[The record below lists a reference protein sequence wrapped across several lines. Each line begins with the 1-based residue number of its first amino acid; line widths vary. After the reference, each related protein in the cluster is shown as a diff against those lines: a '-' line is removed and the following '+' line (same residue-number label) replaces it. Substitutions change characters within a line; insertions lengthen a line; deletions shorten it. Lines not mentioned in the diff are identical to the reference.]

1 MALPKGLSPLS
12 KDVVMTLRQAGFRQI
27 QGRPFEFIGMIPAQT
42 EDLKPMAGLLT
53 VMPLKIRRD
62 EFVVSLEV
70 NGDTMV
76 KTRVVK
82 LDDIINLIGYSGV
95 VKEILTLKGE

>member
-1 MALPKGLSPLS
+1 MALPRGLSPLS
-12 KDVVMTLRQAGFRQI
+12 KDVVMVLRQAGFKQI
-27 QGRPFEFIGMIPAQT
+27 QGRPFEFIGVIPAQT

-70 NGDTMV
+70 NGEVMV
-76 KTRVVK
+76 QTRIVK
-82 LDDIINLIGYSGV
+82 LDDIVSLVGYSGV